1 MTYIKPIALAAA
13 LLTALTISFPA
24 EAKSDT
30 LSSAEEALEEGKVS
44 NKDLDALFDRLKE
57 AYRKG
62 GKENSFDWKGM
73 SSVILGEILK
83 SDDIQKNKKL
93 KDILDI
99 LTDGESKKEE
109 PEVEETGPDR
119 TIDAEVQPNDA
130 IRRAVIS
137 SFDIPKKDWKTT
149 KYSYNFMDLDHDG
162 RMEALV
168 LVQGPYTSGSGGDT
182 LLILKE
188 KDEGWEEDQAISIVH
203 APILVAAPGELDLP
217 SDRKILILKRSGGGA
232 KEAYVALTSHDG
244 KYISVGE
251 AEEIKDQEIHGTL
264 LLVQK
269 EEAPTLEEKEKIRE

>member
-1 MTYIKPIALAAA
+1 MTYIKPIALVAA
-13 LLTALTISFPA
+13 LLTALTVSFPA

-168 LVQGPYTSGSGGDT
+168 LVQGPYTSGTGGDT

-244 KYISVGE
+244 KYITVGE